1 MDGVLHVAVVLLSLG
16 GTVSV
21 QSPRDAA
28 PPPVSV
34 RDDLQQGLAVAR
46 VNRTADP
53 PGPMEAA
60 SMSQQPADRWLG
72 EDKFRHAG
80 ASWAAMVFTY
90 AAARAV
96 HDDGGAAIAIALP
109 VTAALGLA
117 KEAVDHRRGGPF
129 SARDLAADALGAGA
143 AWLVLRAV
151 R

>member
-1 MDGVLHVAVVLLSLG
+1 MDGVLHVAVVLVSLG
-16 GTVSV
+16 GGVGV
-21 QSPRDAA
+21 RSPQNAA
-28 PPPVSV
+28 ALPVSV
-34 RDDLQQGLAVAR
+34 ADEHQVPGAAR
-46 VNRTADP
+46 AHRAPDP
-53 PGPMEAA
+53 PGPIEAA
-60 SMSQQPADRWLG
+60 LRSRQTADRWLS

-90 AAARAV
+90 AAARTI
-96 HDDGGAAIAIALP
+96 HDDGRTSLAVALP

-129 SARDLAADALGAGA
+129 SIRDLAADALGAGA

>member
-1 MDGVLHVAVVLLSLG
+1 MDGVLHVAVVLVSLG
-16 GTVSV
+16 GAVSV
-21 QSPRDAA
+21 QSPRDAV

-34 RDDLQQGLAVAR
+34 RDDPQHGLAAAGVSRA
-46 VNRTADP
+46 ADP
-53 PGPMEAA
+53 PLQVEAA
-60 SMSQQPADRWLG
+60 LLSRQAADRWLG

-90 AAARAV
+90 AAARAI
-96 HDDGGAAIAIALP
+96 HDDSTAAIAIALP

>member
-1 MDGVLHVAVVLLSLG
+1 MDGVLHVAVVLVSLG
-16 GTVSV
+16 GAVSV

-28 PPPVSV
+28 APPVSV
-34 RDDLQQGLAVAR
+34 RDELPQRLAAAGA
-46 VNRTADP
+46 NGATHP
-53 PGPMEAA
+53 PGPPEVGV
-60 SMSQQPADRWLG
+60 MSQQPADRWLG

-96 HDDGGAAIAIALP
+96 HDDSRTSIAIALP

-129 SARDLAADALGAGA
+129 SARDLVADALGAGA

>member
-1 MDGVLHVAVVLLSLG
+1 MDGVLHVAVVLVSLG
-16 GTVSV
+16 GAVSV
-21 QSPRDAA
+21 QSPADAA

-34 RDDLQQGLAVAR
+34 RDDVQESLAAAR

-53 PGPMEAA
+53 FAPTVAA
-60 SMSQQPADRWLG
+60 LTSQQPADRWLS

-90 AAARAV
+90 AGARAI
-96 HDDGGAAIAIALP
+96 HDDGRAAIAIALP

-129 SARDLAADALGAGA
+129 SARDLVADALGAGA

>member
-1 MDGVLHVAVVLLSLG
+1 MDGVLHVAVVLVSLG
-16 GTVSV
+16 GAVSV

-28 PPPVSV
+28 PQTVSV
-34 RDDLQQGLAVAR
+34 RDPLPRGLAAAG

-53 PGPMEAA
+53 PAPRDAA
-60 SMSQQPADRWLG
+60 LRSQQPADRWLS

-90 AAARAV
+90 AGARAI
-96 HDDGGAAIAIALP
+96 HDDGRSAIAIALP

>member
-1 MDGVLHVAVVLLSLG
+1 MDGVLHVAVLLASMG
-16 GTVSV
+16 AAVSAE
-21 QSPRDAA
+21 SPRVGVA
-28 PPPVSV
+28 PTAVSARAMHPPI
-34 RDDLQQGLAVAR
+34 
-46 VNRTADP
+46 P
-53 PGPMEAA
+53 
-60 SMSQQPADRWLG
+60 SMVPVTVQQPADRWLG

-90 AAARAV
+90 AAARAI
-96 HDDGGAAIAIALP
+96 HDDRRAAIAVALP

-143 AWLVLRAV
+143 AWLVLREV

>member
-1 MDGVLHVAVVLLSLG
+1 
-16 GTVSV
+16 
-21 QSPRDAA
+21 
-28 PPPVSV
+28 
-34 RDDLQQGLAVAR
+34 
-46 VNRTADP
+46 
-53 PGPMEAA
+53 
-60 SMSQQPADRWLG
+60 
-72 EDKFRHAG
+72 
-80 ASWAAMVFTY
+80 MVFTY

-96 HDDGGAAIAIALP
+96 HDDSRTSIAIALP